1 MDREHNEVLVMA
13 VAGCTVY
20 GNSST
25 NRQNPNLIAAIR
37 SLDGGKTWQKP
48 IDRSQNVTTS
58 TEANM
63 KSKEIKELFNKF
75 EQIACEYE
83 GVECWSA
90 RELAILLG
98 YGKWENFQK
107 VVDKAKEACENA
119 GASLEDHFPD
129 VRKMVFLG
137 SGATRE
143 VDDYMLTRYA
153 CYLIAQ
159 NGDSR
164 KPEISFAQNYFAVQ
178 TRVAE
183 IVETRI
189 HELERVQA
197 RAKLAQTE
205 KLLSGVLFERGVD
218 SKGFAVIR
226 SKGDQALFNIDTNL
240 LKRKFKIP
248 AKRPLADFLPTVSIK
263 AKDLAAEMTSVKTQA
278 KNLFGQKKIEK
289 EHVDN
294 NRAVRKMLL
303 DRGIIPENL
312 PASEDV
318 KKVERRLKKAV
329 EVKSIRKK

>member
-1 MDREHNEVLVMA
+1 
-13 VAGCTVY
+13 
-20 GNSST
+20 
-25 NRQNPNLIAAIR
+25 
-37 SLDGGKTWQKP
+37 
-48 IDRSQNVTTS
+48 
-58 TEANM
+58 M

-90 RELAILLG
+90 RELAVLLG
-98 YGKWENFQK
+98 YTQWRNFECAIE
-107 VVDKAKEACENA
+107 KAKESCANANENVA
-119 GASLEDHFPD
+119 YHFAD
-129 VRKMVFLG
+129 VSKMVTLG
-137 SGATRE
+137 SGSVRE

-205 KLLSGVLFERGVD
+205 KILSGVLFERGVD

-240 LKRKFKIP
+240 LKRKYKVP
-248 AKRPLADFLPTVSIK
+248 ASRPLADFLPTVSIK

-303 DRGIIPENL
+303 DRGIVPENL
-312 PASEDV
+312 PAGEDV

-329 EVKSIRKK
+329 DVKKVCKQ